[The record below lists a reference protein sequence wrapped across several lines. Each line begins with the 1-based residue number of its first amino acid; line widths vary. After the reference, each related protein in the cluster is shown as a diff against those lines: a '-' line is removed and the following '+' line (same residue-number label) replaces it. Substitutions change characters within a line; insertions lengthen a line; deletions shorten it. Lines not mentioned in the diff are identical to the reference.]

1 MAGCGSLAE
10 EKKARKTR
18 SQARAIY
25 IFEMLFAVLTAHK
38 R

>member
-18 SQARAIY
+18 SQGLRLPFA
-25 IFEMLFAVLTAHK
+25 ELFAVLTAHK

>member
-10 EKKARKTR
+10 EKKKHAKPARKCG
-18 SQARAIY
+18 AIC
-25 IFEMLFAVLTAHK
+25 VLTPHK